1 MENTTKIECP
11 NCGSSTKIEKNQISQ
26 IPYQIGEKV
35 IENPVSMKNIIEYKE
50 SYLKEMTEL
59 VTFKDIW
66 PKWRKSINNLIN
78 EESWGE
84 DAFKLGDELS
94 KVFSSTNS
102 GRSQSGVNKSGTV
115 LECLITWYLNLIF
128 LDTNIIALRANK
140 KNVPECIL
148 DCLTVTIDNNQG
160 TSELDVLVFSIPESK
175 KLKGST
181 LEELNEHLRSR
192 IDQINLVVLQ
202 CKTNWEET
210 ATSPLF
216 YDLLYN
222 NNIKDKV
229 DYLGVGI
236 NGLNPQS
243 FKKFKYGFVTVPTGN
258 RNNPKP
264 DRKKVSIV
272 KNLSGGNYW
281 GKPSIDDVASSFKE
295 FPKKHFPDAFS
306 SEITNHLN
314 KLRTRNRLLTEKF
327 LNLKF

>member
-1 MENTTKIECP
+1 MKFTTIERP
-11 NCGSSTKIEKNQISQ
+11 NYGSSTKIEKNQISQ

-50 SYLKEMTEL
+50 SYLKEMTKL
-59 VTFKDIW
+59 KAFADNW
-66 PKWRKSINNLIN
+66 PEWRKSIKNLIN

-84 DAFKLGDELS
+84 DAFKLGDKLS
-94 KVFSSTNS
+94 KVFLSTNS
-102 GRSQSGVNKSGTV
+102 GRGQSAVNRSGKG

-192 IDQINLVVLQ
+192 IDQVNLVVLQ

-210 ATSPLF
+210 AISPLF

-229 DYLGVGI
+229 DYLDVGI

-243 FKKFKYGFVTVPTGN
+243 FNKFKYGFVTVPT
-258 RNNPKP
+258 REEIPKP
-264 DRKKVSIV
+264 DRKKVRIV

-295 FPKKHFPDAFS
+295 FAKKHFPDAFS